1 VNYLNDMLA
10 SPVGDLC
17 IFSDKWFT

>member
-1 VNYLNDMLA
+1 MLA